1 MRRGR
6 KEEVNN
12 NLALTFFLSAGPC
25 VLALTVKSLDVGQSR
40 RLTISHGLIGKEE
53 DLGGRS
59 DKKMVRKFII
69 TFDIINETKKKNI
82 NNNKSLVKNDGY
94 TFTDWPCHAPH
105 LVISLL
111 FPPSRNMVTMP
122 LSEFPDSQIFSFQCT
137 WQY

>member
-12 NLALTFFLSAGPC
+12 NLALTFFLSADPC

-53 DLGGRS
+53 DLGGHS

-69 TFDIINETKKKNI
+69 TFHIINETKKIITNPWERTTDI
-82 NNNKSLVKNDGY
+82 HLQIGLVTPRILLY
-94 TFTDWPCHAPH
+94 PCY
-105 LVISLL
+105 
-111 FPPSRNMVTMP
+111 SRPV
-122 LSEFPDSQIFSFQCT
+122 EI
-137 WQY
+137 W